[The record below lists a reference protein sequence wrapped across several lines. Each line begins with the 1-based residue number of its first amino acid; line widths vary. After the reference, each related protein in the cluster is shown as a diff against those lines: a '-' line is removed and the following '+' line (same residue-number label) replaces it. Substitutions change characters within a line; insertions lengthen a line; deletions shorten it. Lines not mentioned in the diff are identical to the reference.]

1 MGSLL
6 NFVFL
11 SEELDKNGPDGF
23 SMQGPLFWYITTNGY
38 SHTLNGKLKE
48 GFKNILMIEGNNS
61 LDSFKD
67 IPTNIL
73 EFVLQNDVKLLA
85 VSLADP
91 SNSYAYKN
99 AKSNLEKLL
108 PNKFYILD
116 SNSALKDCLT
126 ADYFLEEANYPR
138 QKTSNFGIVNDLGY
152 VSEEVQIS
160 ELDNFRE
167 KKFLS
172 FNRTTD
178 KQHRA
183 SLLHEYLMN
192 DYSDSYFSFINKLQY
207 LGDIPN
213 VGNISDKYD
222 FYNSKLPIE
231 LDTHLTSN
239 KTSFNISSTFKK
251 ELFLNS
257 CINIVTETSF
267 ENNELFVSEKVLKP
281 ILMYQPFIV
290 IGPAGYLKHLK
301 EKYEFKTFSEF
312 WDESYDGI
320 YDSPN
325 RIKVIINLIREL
337 NKKSIE
343 ELNEIYQ
350 KTKDICIYNRRLLDS
365 MELDSFPIIFK
376 QIENEW

>member
-11 SEELDKNGPDGF
+11 SDDLEKNGPDGF
-23 SMQGPLFWYITTNGY
+23 SICGPLFWYIMNNNY
-38 SHTLNGKLKE
+38 SYTLNGKLKE
-48 GFKNILMIEGNNS
+48 GFRNIVMIEGNNS

-67 IPTNIL
+67 IPNDIL
-73 EFVLQNDVKLLA
+73 QFVLNNDVKLLA

-91 SNSYAYKN
+91 SNSFAYKN
-99 AKSNLEKLL
+99 AKLNLEKIL

-116 SNSALKDCLT
+116 SNSALEGCLT
-126 ADYFLEEANYPR
+126 VDYFLEEANYPR
-138 QKTSNFGIVNDLGY
+138 QKNSNFGIINDLGY
-152 VSEEVQIS
+152 LSEEIQIS
-160 ELDNFRE
+160 ELNNFRE

-172 FNRTTD
+172 FNKTTD
-178 KQHRA
+178 KPHRA

-192 DYSDSYFSFINKLQY
+192 NYSDSYFSFINKLEY

-213 VGNISDKYD
+213 IGDIRDNYD

-231 LDTHLTSN
+231 LDTQLTSN
-239 KTSFNISSTFKK
+239 KTSFNVSSTFKK

-281 ILMYQPFIV
+281 ILMFQPFIML
-290 IGPAGYLKHLK
+290 GPYHYLKHIK
-301 EKYEFKTFSEF
+301 ERYGFKTFSEF
-312 WDESYDGI
+312 WDESYDEI
-320 YDSPN
+320 EDY
-325 RIKVIINLIREL
+325 RERLYVIINLIREF
-337 NKKSIE
+337 NNKSIQ

-365 MELDSFPIIFK
+365 MELDSFPQIFK